1 MHIWFHQS
9 SSNSYSGDPE
19 LSQWLED
26 ARNSVDPEYRKGLYS
41 KAQKRVIEQ
50 VYWLPM
56 FGVKRFYGVHKD
68 LDLKA
73 GLDEVPRFQFA
84 KWKK

>member
-1 MHIWFHQS
+1 MPF
-9 SSNSYSGDPE
+9 
-19 LSQWLED
+19 
-26 ARNSVDPEYRKGLYS
+26 
-41 KAQKRVIEQ
+41 
-50 VYWLPM
+50 
-56 FGVKRFYGVHKD
+56 FGVKRFYGIHKD